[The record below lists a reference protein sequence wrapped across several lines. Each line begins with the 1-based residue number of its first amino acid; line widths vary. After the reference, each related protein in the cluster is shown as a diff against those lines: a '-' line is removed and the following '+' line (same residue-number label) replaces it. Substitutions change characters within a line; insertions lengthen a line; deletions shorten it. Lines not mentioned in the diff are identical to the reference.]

1 MKMNSFGSGLNSSST
16 SDVPTLDALQ
26 NTMELYHALRPK
38 KTHDVYVMTTET
50 FFLIR
55 DEFRKKESPS
65 ASLNPLTMFGVPIE
79 HYATLHDVHSRCMEL
94 RLAGKRVAM
103 VS

>member
-1 MKMNSFGSGLNSSST
+1 MKTDDFGSCWNSSTVSNA
-16 SDVPTLDALQ
+16 PTLDALQ
-26 NTMELYHALRPK
+26 NTMELCHALRPK

>member
-38 KTHDVYVMTTET
+38 KTHDVYVMTTEM

-55 DEFRKKESPS
+55 DKFRKK
-65 ASLNPLTMFGVPIE
+65 
-79 HYATLHDVHSRCMEL
+79 
-94 RLAGKRVAM
+94 
-103 VS
+103 